1 MIQKGPPRCSLLR
14 IQGTVFKLV
23 NVCWWPDWVILESFV
38 TNVAKHFV
46 TFGGIFEKCPLLSE
60 KCCGYFLELLGHFYS
75 YIRFIEKRKAK
86 KLHLINMASKSRQN
100 DHSANHYLSGTATF
114 LHLCSAAQQ
123 TREIQSAMVKKQL
136 FMTHDSL
143 YAQLISVAL
152 L

>member
-1 MIQKGPPRCSLLR
+1 MIQKGPPRCRLLR

-23 NVCWWPDWVILESFV
+23 NVCWWPDWVILGDFLQ
-38 TNVAKHFV
+38 TQPN
-46 TFGGIFEKCPLLSE
+46 ILLLLGEFLKSE